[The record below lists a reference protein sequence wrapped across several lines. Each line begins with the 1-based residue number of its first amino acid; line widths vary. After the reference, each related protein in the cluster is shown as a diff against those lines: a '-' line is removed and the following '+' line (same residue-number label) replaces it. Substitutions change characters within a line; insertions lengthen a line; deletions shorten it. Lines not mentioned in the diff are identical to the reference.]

1 MSKDR
6 KGKEPV
12 ARPYSGAE
20 TELVRGEKS
29 MEKKT
34 PLYERHLAG
43 GGKMVP
49 FAGHLLP
56 VQYPTG
62 VIREHMAVR
71 QACGLFDVSHMG
83 EVRYR
88 GKDALANLQRL
99 LTNDFSNMPAGKVR
113 YSVMTDPQ
121 GGVIDDLLVY
131 CMGEEDYWVVVN
143 AANRQKD
150 VEWMEQ
156 QRFGSCQLTDM
167 SDRVAQLA
175 LQGPRAEVILRKLA
189 PQLPEAYYTFLPQ
202 VRAAG
207 MECLISRTG
216 YTGEDGFELYCA
228 PEDAPRL
235 WDALLETGRDEGLIP
250 CGLGARDTL
259 RMEAAMPLY
268 GHEMDETVTPFEAG
282 LGWAVKTRKAEFI
295 GRQALLGR
303 EEPARRR
310 VGLEITGRGIAR
322 EHCVVYRRGERIG
335 ETTSGTH
342 CPYLG
347 RAVAMALV
355 DGPVEAG
362 EALEVDIRGRRVD
375 ARIVPL
381 PFYKRAE

>member
-49 FAGHLLP
+49 FAGYLLP

-175 LQGPRAEVILRKLA
+175 LQGPRA
-189 PQLPEAYYTFLPQ
+189 
-202 VRAAG
+202 
-207 MECLISRTG
+207 
-216 YTGEDGFELYCA
+216 
-228 PEDAPRL
+228 
-235 WDALLETGRDEGLIP
+235 
-250 CGLGARDTL
+250 
-259 RMEAAMPLY
+259 
-268 GHEMDETVTPFEAG
+268 
-282 LGWAVKTRKAEFI
+282 
-295 GRQALLGR
+295 
-303 EEPARRR
+303 
-310 VGLEITGRGIAR
+310 
-322 EHCVVYRRGERIG
+322 
-335 ETTSGTH
+335 
-342 CPYLG
+342 
-347 RAVAMALV
+347 
-355 DGPVEAG
+355 
-362 EALEVDIRGRRVD
+362 
-375 ARIVPL
+375 
-381 PFYKRAE
+381 